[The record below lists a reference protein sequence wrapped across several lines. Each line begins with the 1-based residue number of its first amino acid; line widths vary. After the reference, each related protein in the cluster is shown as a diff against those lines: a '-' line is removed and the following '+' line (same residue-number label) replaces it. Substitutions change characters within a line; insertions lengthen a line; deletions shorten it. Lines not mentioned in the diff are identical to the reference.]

1 MNVNPSWLRAVASL
15 LLVCLTGR
23 SFAQQTQKVYLTG
36 TDKDHTVAWDFFCS
50 KGQNSGKW
58 TKIRVP
64 SNWELQGFGQ
74 YSYGIQN
81 RQDSTKTDEVGRYRH
96 SFNVPQAWRTGR
108 VFIVFEGAMT
118 DTEVKVNGQLVGEPH
133 QGGFCQFQY
142 EITPFLQPGRN
153 RLDVTV
159 HKESANRSVDVAER
173 HGDFW
178 TFGGLYRPVYLEIVP
193 ARFIERVAIDARA
206 DGRFRVDVF
215 SSNATAGQEL
225 TAQVQTLAG
234 QNVGPVF
241 RVKINP
247 ANPKTTLEQVFPNV
261 KLWNAETPNLY
272 QVVVSLTDARG
283 VVHTRTQRFGFRTI
297 EVRKSDGVYVNGQK
311 IMLRGCNRHTFVPET
326 GRTTSKAVSIK
337 DVQLMQEMNMNA
349 VRMSHYPPDAHF
361 LEVCDSLGLYVLD
374 ELTGWQNKYDTL
386 VGRKLVREL
395 VNRDVNHPSIL
406 FWDNGNEGGWNR
418 DLDGDYALLDPQQ
431 RPVLHPWE
439 RFNGFD
445 TKHYLSYGY
454 LANSALYDP
463 DILMPTEFMHGLF
476 DGGHGA
482 GLDDF
487 WELMLKH
494 PHCAGGFLWSF
505 MDEGVVRTDKSRPD
519 RSRRPAARKPDVIDV
534 FGNYA
539 PDGILGPHYE
549 KEASF
554 YTIKEIW
561 SPVRIT
567 KTSLPG
573 SFDGKLEVEN
583 HYSFTDL
590 NQCRF
595 TWQLVSFPKPTA
607 ASRQATV
614 NQTGQPQPIAVAAGE
629 TGYLR
634 LNLPAS
640 WRESEAL
647 YLTATDPHGK
657 ELFTWSWPIPAAH
670 EAAPQGLLAASAAA
684 SSPAAAAV
692 EARETE
698 KLLSVKV
705 GKLTYTFDKAT
716 GYLSKVDNSKTTIS
730 LSNGPMLAGV
740 RLALKS
746 FRHFA
751 GQGGYELDARYEGE
765 GSSFSAHWLL
775 AANQPAELT
784 YQYAQRG
791 DADFMGVTFE
801 YPEAKVTGMKWRGR
815 GPYRVWKNRLRGL
828 QYGVWHKEFNDTAT
842 GEEFAYPEFKGY
854 HSEVSWVVVETKE
867 GNFTVQ
873 VEGEPLFLQMLQ
885 PRKPKAAA
893 NDNTS
898 PAFPTATL
906 GFLNSISPIG
916 TKFQTAN
923 QLGPQ
928 SQKNTMLNSTP
939 VQGKLKFSF

>member
-1 MNVNPSWLRAVASL
+1 MTINLFWLRAVASL
-15 LLVCLTGR
+15 LLVCWAGR
-23 SFAQQTQKVYLTG
+23 GFAQQTQRVYLTG

-50 KGQNSGKW
+50 KGHNSGKW
-58 TKIRVP
+58 TKIKVP

-81 RQDSTKTDEVGRYRH
+81 RQDSTKANETGQYRH
-96 SFNVPQAWRTGR
+96 AFNVPKAWKTGR

-142 EITPFLQPGRN
+142 EITPFLHPGRN

-178 TFGGLYRPVYLEIVP
+178 TFGGLYRPVYLEVVP
-193 ARFIERVAIDARA
+193 TRFIERVAVAANA
-206 DGRFRVDVF
+206 DGRFQVDVF
-215 SSNATAGQEL
+215 CSNATAGQAL
-225 TAQVQTLAG
+225 TAQVQTLTG
-234 QNVGPVF
+234 QKVGSAF
-241 RVKINP
+241 GASINP
-247 ANPKTTLEQVFPNV
+247 ANPKTTLAQVFPNV

-272 QVVVSLTDARG
+272 QVAVSLTDARG
-283 VVHTRTQRFGFRTI
+283 VVHTRTQRFGFRTL
-297 EVRKSDGVYVNGQK
+297 EVRKSDGVYVNGRK

-326 GRTTSKAVSIK
+326 GRTTSKAVSLK

-386 VGRKLVREL
+386 VGRKLVNEL
-395 VNRDVNHPSIL
+395 VSRDVNHPSIL

-418 DLDGDYALLDPQQ
+418 ALDGDYALLDPQQ

-445 TKHYLSYGY
+445 TKHYLSYAY
-454 LANSALYDP
+454 LANSALYDK
-463 DILMPTEFMHGLF
+463 DILLPTEFMHGLF

-482 GLDDF
+482 GLADF

-505 MDEGVVRTDKSRPD
+505 MDEGVVRTDKSGPPGQ
-519 RSRRPAARKPDVIDV
+519 SRRGAARKPDVIDV

-554 YTIKEIW
+554 YAIKEIW

-567 KTSLPG
+567 KTSLPP
-573 SFDGKLEVEN
+573 SFNGTLEVEN

-590 NQCRF
+590 SQCKF
-595 TWQLVSFPKPTA
+595 TWQLVSFPKPTDT
-607 ASRQATV
+607 SRQATV
-614 NQTGQPQPIAVAAGE
+614 NQTGQPAPVAVAAGE

-634 LNLPAS
+634 LKLPAS
-640 WRESEAL
+640 WRASEAL

-657 ELFTWSWPIPAAH
+657 ELFTWSW
-670 EAAPQGLLAASAAA
+670 LLAASAAA

-698 KLLSVKV
+698 KLLTVKA
-705 GKLTYTFDKAT
+705 GKLTYTFDKVT
-716 GYLSKVDNSKTTIS
+716 GYLTKVDNAKTTIS

-746 FRHFA
+746 FRHVA
-751 GQGGYELDARYEGE
+751 TQGGYELDVRYEGD

-791 DADFMGVTFE
+791 EADFMGVTFD
-801 YPEAKVTGMKWRGR
+801 YPEAKVTGMRWRGR

-828 QYGVWHKEFNDTAT
+828 QYGVWHKAFNDTAT

-928 SQKNTMLNSTP
+928 SQKNTMLNYTP
-939 VQGKLKFSF
+939 VQGKLTFSF